1 MLSQKSRDTCMR
13 RLGRPR
19 TRPGSQGATRRP
31 NVFAG
36 RRRSPKTGNFRKR
49 PYTQCGYSQC
59 VGDSPIKP
67 ARAAV
72 RAMGRSK
79 VRSQSASH
87 RPSPWTA
94 NIALVKRAPQGRAR
108 PCMKS
113 PCRWPSAG
121 QVGDRESRKGPR
133 SRAGKGAGERL
144 AGRGQSG
151 QGAGRG
157 RAVEGLPGAGRAGML
172 RRHDPGN
179 RCNGLHEM
187 ARERLA
193 NGGRQ
198 ATLAT
203 ARSRVS
209 AGGQDR
215 RDRVARRTRRMAA

>member
-1 MLSQKSRDTCMR
+1 
-13 RLGRPR
+13 
-19 TRPGSQGATRRP
+19 
-31 NVFAG
+31 
-36 RRRSPKTGNFRKR
+36 
-49 PYTQCGYSQC
+49 
-59 VGDSPIKP
+59 
-67 ARAAV
+67 
-72 RAMGRSK
+72 
-79 VRSQSASH
+79 
-87 RPSPWTA
+87 
-94 NIALVKRAPQGRAR
+94 
-108 PCMKS
+108 MKS

-198 ATLAT
+198 ASGDVGDSAIASQRRW
-203 ARSRVS
+203 ARPARP
-209 AGGQDR
+209 GGEED
-215 RDRVARRTRRMAA
+215 APHGGIAADKGVFGR